1 MFDPNGNRR
10 GGIGSTRQVE
20 LIAIAEFISINKI
33 AVEVPG
39 RKYDGRAIWESL
51 AKISTKLDDDDDKKR
66 NKKYSQYCQSALDI
80 AVNGAVDSIFE
91 ASRADKQKK
100 ASDKEDEDNAD
111 GNVLEEEEIEVDASD
126 LMNDGTNLDIDEER
140 EGNDQTRNE
149 EVAVV
154 IGKDKRTLNITKTP
168 VNRLALLD
176 LETCAENAAEK
187 KNWKR
192 MRARM
197 REGRDIELEYRKH
210 VYETVLRRQNNNT
223 DEIDAV
229 AEGFSRL
236 LE

>member
-1 MFDPNGNRR
+1 MNG
-10 GGIGSTRQVE
+10 V
-20 LIAIAEFISINKI
+20 
-33 AVEVPG
+33 
-39 RKYDGRAIWESL
+39 
-51 AKISTKLDDDDDKKR
+51 
-66 NKKYSQYCQSALDI
+66 
-80 AVNGAVDSIFE
+80 VDSIFE

-111 GNVLEEEEIEVDASD
+111 GNVLEEEEVEVDASD

-187 KNWKR
+187 KNWER

>member
-1 MFDPNGNRR
+1 
-10 GGIGSTRQVE
+10 
-20 LIAIAEFISINKI
+20 
-33 AVEVPG
+33 
-39 RKYDGRAIWESL
+39 
-51 AKISTKLDDDDDKKR
+51 
-66 NKKYSQYCQSALDI
+66 
-80 AVNGAVDSIFE
+80 
-91 ASRADKQKK
+91 
-100 ASDKEDEDNAD
+100 
-111 GNVLEEEEIEVDASD
+111 
-126 LMNDGTNLDIDEER
+126 MNDGTNLDIDEER
-140 EGNDQTRNE
+140 EGNDQIRNE